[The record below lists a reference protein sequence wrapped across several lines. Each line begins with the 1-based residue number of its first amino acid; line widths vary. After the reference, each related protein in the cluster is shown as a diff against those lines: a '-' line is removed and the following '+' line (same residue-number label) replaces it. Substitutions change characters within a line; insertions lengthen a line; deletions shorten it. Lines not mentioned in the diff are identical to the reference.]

1 MLLHEMRYYRY
12 RKAGKTLTVLMG
24 VVAVMYGMYRLGGK
38 HADSALDAAL
48 QEMDRAKAIAAAGT
62 RACSVFQTFATAV
75 VDGQVELLDEDSWCS
90 ELILTANKRK
100 G

>member
-1 MLLHEMRYYRY
+1 MLLQEMRYYRW
-12 RKAGKTLTVLMG
+12 RKAGKTISLLVSLA
-24 VVAVMYGMYRLGGK
+24 AVMWGVYRLGGR
-38 HADSALDAAL
+38 HADTALDAAL

-62 RACSVFQTFATAV
+62 RACSVFKTFATAV

-90 ELILTANKRK
+90 ELILASDKRK